1 MRQEM
6 VEELIKEV
14 RGPRKGSL
22 EEINYDPWQEYM
34 CGVVIPQSWKTNDE
48 NGSDNPDSEL
58 LREDENV
65 FDEDN
70 TDQDEFNSTTQ
81 SELDPR
87 YQIKS
92 FGISFIVDSMTP
104 KFDVCTTWGRY
115 TKIKS
120 SDENIVK
127 DDENHKETWLRQ
139 SYGEITTVE
148 LDEDENNTQ
157 INLKNIENDG
167 DIYLYIKKITLSEN
181 KSHITVYL
189 VNNLNLIQDKEDYHP
204 KTEFCLFQPSIRIKF
219 DSQYSLLNIDPISA
233 NDDELKFLYRNKPVK
248 ASGHMCSAVWDD
260 IEFYEEFNNE
270 LIWPDC
276 HIQKENNPEFEKFIE
291 CHVRS
296 EFVPLYPMPLSSFDI
311 TNANIVLEAEKLSQ
325 LSSKEDLNENLMPLL
340 DAYSLW
346 IENNESNASS
356 DEYKKSKKI
365 IKEIINNEKTA
376 HSRMLNGIK
385 ILKKDE
391 TARLAFCF
399 ANKAIS
405 VQNSWSGKTNFI
417 WRPYQVAFFLMNIDS
432 IVNKD
437 SEEKDILDLLWI
449 PTGGGKT
456 EAYLAIIAFTIAFRR
471 LTSYKKGDA
480 TGGGVSVI
488 SRYTLRLL
496 TVQQFRRTLKLVTAA
511 EYLRVFENKNG
522 SIGWRPENCEIEGD
536 WIYGSIRYSAG
547 MWVGGGVSPL
557 RLVDNEFGAMTS
569 LKDDNKNDASQVLK
583 CPVCGSWLSIP
594 DNGLPKDENELHMV
608 LKIRKE
614 VNIDKELNNLKNMYK
629 KIDDLQISSENHL
642 NENFTLSI
650 KFNSEI
656 SKTEL
661 GNIFDQI
668 SLNFKFIS
676 LNKFKPG
683 YFNSLSEIKGKRK
696 KGEFDFEIWCTNPQC
711 DLNNINWKEGIPYGE
726 DESLFKFPDGNYEH
740 IIESPFVKNTRM
752 PIPGYTVDEHVY
764 YRCPTVIIS
773 TADKIARLA
782 FEPRA
787 SALFGNI
794 NQYNKYYGYY
804 REGLLPKS
812 SIQKSWS
819 EHVKVKPFKSP
830 DLIIQDELHL
840 MDGPLGSLFGLYET
854 MVEAIIKKQGGN
866 PKYIASTATINNANK
881 QSKYLFS
888 KELFQFPPAGLEIDD
903 SFFVKGG
910 KFKDGFDEEKAGRLY
925 LGIYA
930 PGKGPMTPQV
940 RLWGRILKSSKDYEN
955 NNLINQYWTLVGY
968 FNSIRELGGGM
979 ALYRDDIA
987 VRIDNI
993 TKEEF
998 KGEIDENKSD
1008 IENYNIR
1015 KLDSDKVIELSS
1027 RIDSTELSIILDL
1040 LERDGKSGKK
1050 PDYDA
1055 IFTTSMF
1062 GTGVD
1067 ISHLS
1072 LMIMTSQPK
1081 TTGDYIQATG
1091 RIGREKGGL
1100 IVTFFKSGRPRDLNH
1115 YELFSSYHSRIH
1127 LDVEPV
1133 SVSPFSKGALEK
1145 GLGPAVVAFLRNAK
1159 NLKIDW
1165 TQDDG
1170 KIINNKKSDE
1180 DLKFIEEFL
1189 INRLKECDI
1198 NNTNIEKIKD
1208 IFKSNIDKWK
1218 YLAKMDGE
1226 LRFNEYN
1233 PFHELKY
1240 NVVLGDLEHEGNENL
1255 DVVYE
1260 NAPQSLR
1267 EIEETIGFWV

>member
-22 EEINYDPWQEYM
+22 EEIDFDPWQEYM
-34 CGVVIPQSWKTNDE
+34 CGVVIPYKWKTNDE
-48 NGSDNPDSEL
+48 KSPDDPDSEQI
-58 LREDENV
+58 REDENV
-65 FDEDN
+65 YDEDN
-70 TDQDEFNSTTQ
+70 ADQDEINATTL

-92 FGISFIVDSMTP
+92 FGISFIVDSPSP
-104 KFDVCTTWGRY
+104 KFEICTTWGRY
-115 TKIKS
+115 TQINKNT
-120 SDENIVK
+120 EIVI
-127 DDENHKETWLRQ
+127 DDEDYEETWIRK
-139 SYGEITTVE
+139 SYGDITTIK
-148 LDEDENNTQ
+148 LNKKDNNTR
-157 INLKNIENDG
+157 INLNNIEEDG
-167 DIYLYIKKITLSEN
+167 DIYLHIKKISLSET
-181 KSHITVYL
+181 KSHISVYL
-189 VNNLNLIQDKEDYHP
+189 VNDLNLIQDKDDYHP
-204 KTEFCLFQPSIRIKF
+204 KTEFCLFQPSIRVKF
-219 DSQYSLLNIDPISA
+219 DSEYSLLNIDPISA

-260 IEFYEEFNNE
+260 IEFYKEFNEE
-270 LIWPDC
+270 LIWPDYT
-276 HIQKENNPEFEKFIE
+276 IQIENNSNFEKFLN
-291 CHVRS
+291 CDVRS
-296 EFVPLYPMPLSSFDI
+296 EFIPLYPMPLSSFDI
-311 TNANIVLEAEKLSQ
+311 SDENIKLEADKLSESY
-325 LSSKEDLNENLMPLL
+325 LEKDLEETLMPLL
-340 DAYSLW
+340 TAYSSW
-346 IENNESNASS
+346 IEENQIKSSS
-356 DEYKKSKKI
+356 DEFKKSEKIIKKI
-365 IKEIINNEKTA
+365 IDNEKTA
-376 HSRMLNGIK
+376 YSRMLNGLK
-385 ILKKDE
+385 ILKDNPF
-391 TARLAFCF
+391 ARLSFCF
-399 ANKAIS
+399 ANKTIS
-405 VQNSWSGKTNFI
+405 MQNSWSGRSNFI
-417 WRPYQVAFFLMNIDS
+417 WRPYQIAFFLMNIDS

-437 SEEKDILDLLWI
+437 SDEKNILDLLWI

-471 LTSYKKGDA
+471 LISYENGDS
-480 TGGGVSVI
+480 TGSGVSVI

-511 EYLRVFENKNG
+511 EFLRVFKNNDG
-522 SIGWRPENCEIEGD
+522 SIGWRPENCNITGD
-536 WIYGSIRYSAG
+536 WIYGSVRYSAG

-557 RLVDNEFGAMTS
+557 RLLDNEFGAISS
-569 LKDDNKNDASQVLK
+569 LKDDNKNDASQLLK

-594 DNGLPKDENELHMV
+594 DNGIPADENEIHIV
-608 LKIRKE
+608 LKPLKDI
-614 VNIDKELNNLKNMYK
+614 NIDEKFNDLKNHFR
-629 KIDDLQISSENHL
+629 KIEDINITFDNHL
-642 NENFTLSI
+642 NNNFTLSI
-650 KFNSEI
+650 KFNSEM
-656 SKTEL
+656 SKNEL
-661 GNIFDQI
+661 GNIFDYI
-668 SLNFKFIS
+668 ELDFKFIS
-676 LNKFKPG
+676 LNKYKLG
-683 YFNSLSEIKGKRK
+683 YFNSLSEIKGKKK
-696 KGEFDFEIWCTNPQC
+696 KGEFDFEIWCTNPHC
-711 DLNNINWKEGIPYGE
+711 DLNNITWKEGTPF
-726 DESLFKFPDGNYEH
+726 DENKSFKFPDGNYEH
-740 IIESPFVKNTRM
+740 HIESPFIQNTRM
-752 PIPGYTVDEHVY
+752 PIPGYTIDEHVY

-794 NQYNKYYGYY
+794 NKYNKYYGYY
-804 REGLLPKS
+804 RDDLLPKTS
-812 SIQKSWS
+812 NKGSW
-819 EHVKVKPFKSP
+819 EEYVNVEPFKTP

-888 KELFQFPPAGLEIDD
+888 KELSQFPPSGLDIDD

-910 KFKDGFDEEKAGRLY
+910 TFKDGFDEEKPGRLY

-940 RLWGRILKSSKDYEN
+940 RLWGRILKTSKDHEDN
-955 NNLINQYWTLVGY
+955 SLISQYWTLVGY
-968 FNSIRELGGGM
+968 FNSIRELGGGR
-979 ALYRDDIA
+979 ALYRDDINIR
-987 VRIDNI
+987 VNNI
-993 TKEEF
+993 TKDEF
-998 KGEIDENKSD
+998 DGELDKNKTD
-1008 IENYNIR
+1008 DENYNIR
-1015 KLDSDKVIELSS
+1015 KLDSDNVIELSS
-1027 RIDSTELSIILDL
+1027 RIDSTELSIILDS
-1040 LERDGKSGKK
+1040 LERDGKNGKK
-1050 PDYDA
+1050 PNYDA

-1067 ISHLS
+1067 IGHLS

-1091 RIGREKGGL
+1091 RIGRNKGGL

-1145 GLGPAVVAFLRNAK
+1145 GLGPAIVAFLRNAN
-1159 NLKIDW
+1159 NLNIDW
-1165 TQDDG
+1165 TQDDA
-1170 KIINNKKSDE
+1170 KIINDKKSDE

-1189 INRLKECDI
+1189 INRLKECEIKTAD
-1198 NNTNIEKIKD
+1198 IEKIRD

-1218 YLAKMDGE
+1218 YLAKLDNE
-1226 LRFNEYN
+1226 LHFNEYN
-1233 PFHELKY
+1233 PFHKLKY
-1240 NVVLGDLEHEGNENL
+1240 NVVLGDLEHGGDEDL